1 MRHGG
6 RAAHAMSN
14 LIVPFLYELRRRKKR
29 WGVATACIGG
39 GQGIA
44 AVVEA
49 IP

>member
-1 MRHGG
+1 V
-6 RAAHAMSN
+6 
-14 LIVPFLYELRRRKKR
+14 LTVLYELRRRKKR